1 MPSRHYQKR
10 RKSPNPAEDCKS
22 IRYKKKIKKSVVN
35 RKSPSRQRNAM
46 CHNNYYYLDGKP
58 KPKAE
63 VKPKPE
69 PEPKP
74 KPKAEE
80 TKPRRS
86 QRIAAKVT
94 KPHSPFDPK
103 IINQAVN
110 PNSNDEP
117 EKEAEVAE
125 AEAEV
130 EVAEVEEEEVT
141 MKDKVS
147 SLKGLVN
154 NINVMSCKEMREYVS
169 TTDLSAQEKIKLLE
183 SNSNGNKQLN
193 SFISS
198 QHWNLKELRFY
209 GEAGKFMVATLSD
222 KIQDAKNFV
231 LGGYDDSDPDCRYL
245 KELLAEL
252 KMEQEKKNAKKEQTT
267 FQKIKSYGWN
277 LGEKGL
283 GLLYSGANYILQKG
297 MDLWSYISRDPKTAY
312 FALLV
317 LKNLKKKV
325 CRKLGNIIGYTKQSS
340 TLGQMRMWYEKNIGI
355 ALPDQ
360 TTLEQAKE
368 WLTDVTGPIFK
379 GKAIE
384 FCGKSIQAVFDR
396 FGNPLITGIT
406 FAVESFLPSFIGKGL
421 AEGIR
426 VVLNIAIEETK
437 DAVEMSV
444 EQLAYQTNVENAF
457 GMFFEVINPKAC
469 LDDLIN
475 ASKSGT
481 KQEKEK
487 RVVVETVESEA
498 NTKIDELGVSEE
510 TKKILKEMTAKISLL
525 YSNIPAK
532 VFRGTI
538 IRDKKYYKMAIE
550 MAIDAM
556 KQVDEKK
563 LTDIAK
569 QNYLSTIAE
578 IAIKFYENPEAK
590 WDDYKENIKYILAL
604 NK

>member
-22 IRYKKKIKKSVVN
+22 IRVQKKIKKSVVN

-58 KPKAE
+58 KPK
-63 VKPKPE
+63 
-69 PEPKP
+69 
-74 KPKAEE
+74 PKAEE

-86 QRIAAKVT
+86 LRIAAKVT

-117 EKEAEVAE
+117 ENQEKEAEVAE
-125 AEAEV
+125 V
-130 EVAEVEEEEVT
+130 EEEVEEEEVT
-141 MKDKVS
+141 MKVKVS

-169 TTDLSAQEKIKLLE
+169 NTDLTAQEKIKLLE

-193 SFISS
+193 SFIYS

-209 GEAGKFMVATLSD
+209 GEAGKFMVSTLSD
-222 KIQDAKNFV
+222 KIQDAKNFI

-245 KELLAEL
+245 NELLAEL
-252 KMEQEKKNAKKEQTT
+252 KAEQEKKNAKKEQTT
-267 FQKIKSYGWN
+267 FQKIQSFGYN
-277 LGEKGL
+277 LGAQAVGL
-283 GLLYSGANYILQKG
+283 FSSGVNYIYQKG
-297 MDLWSYISRDPKTAY
+297 MDLWNYISRDPKTAY

-355 ALPDQ
+355 TLPEQ

-396 FGNPLITGIT
+396 FGNPLIFGIT

-421 AEGIR
+421 AEGIK

-437 DAVEMSV
+437 DAVEMTV
-444 EQLAYQTNVENAF
+444 EQLAYQTNVYNAF

-469 LDDLIN
+469 LDDIIIE
-475 ASKSGT
+475 SKSGT

-487 RVVVETVESEA
+487 RETVEIVESKAKTEIE
-498 NTKIDELGVSEE
+498 NLGASKETEE
-510 TKKILKEMTAKISLL
+510 KLKEMIAKISEL
-525 YSNIPAK
+525 YSKIPARRLQG
-532 VFRGTI
+532 RGM
-538 IRDKKYYKMAIE
+538 RDKEEYQSAIK

-556 KQVDEKK
+556 KQVNVKNT

-569 QNYLSTIAE
+569 QKYLSTIAD

-590 WDDYKENIKYILAL
+590 WGDYKQNIQYILDL